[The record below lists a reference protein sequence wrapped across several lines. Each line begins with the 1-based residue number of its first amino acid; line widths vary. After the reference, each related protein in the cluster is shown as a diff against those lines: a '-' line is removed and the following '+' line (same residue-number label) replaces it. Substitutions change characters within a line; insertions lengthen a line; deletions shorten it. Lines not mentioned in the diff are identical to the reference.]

1 MLFEV
6 RGSSLKSK
14 TLWGGIFTREFCF
27 GNILFKTCTKN
38 LLCFHYFLPCCSCE
52 NHVNKLLVGLWKL
65 NGILYNSIPSTLDFI
80 RVYMPVFPFAVFAVE
95 ESVHIL
101 ALNLSQLFF
110 RSVHSVW
117 DQNLIFIICTLQFC
131 IIVSVQFSHSVVS
144 NSLQPHGLQHARPPC
159 PSPTPGVYSDS
170 CPLSRWCHP
179 TISSSVVP
187 FSSCLQSFPASGSFP
202 VSLMIVT
209 CLS

>member
-38 LLCFHYFLPCCSCE
+38 LLSLHYFLPCCSCE
-52 NHVNKLLVGLWKL
+52 NHVNKLLVVLWQL
-65 NGILYNSIPSTLDFI
+65 NGILYNSIPSILDFI
-80 RVYMPVFPFAVFAVE
+80 RVCMPVFPFAVFAVE
-95 ESVHIL
+95 ESVHFL

-110 RSVHSVW
+110 RAVHSVW
-117 DQNLIFIICTLQFC
+117 DQDLIFIICTLQFC
-131 IIVSVQFSHSVVS
+131 IIVSVQLSHSVVS
-144 NSLQPHGLQHARPPC
+144 NSLRPHGLQHARPPC

-179 TISSSVVP
+179 AISSSVVP
-187 FSSCLQSFPASGSFP
+187 FSYPLQSFPASGSFP